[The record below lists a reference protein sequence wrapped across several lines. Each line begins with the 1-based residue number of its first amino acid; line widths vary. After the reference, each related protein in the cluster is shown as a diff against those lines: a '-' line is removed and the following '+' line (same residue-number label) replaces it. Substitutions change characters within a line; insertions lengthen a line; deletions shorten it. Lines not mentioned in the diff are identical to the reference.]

1 MARYGYARPYRRP
14 RRYRSRYGHRGN
26 GGAFPF
32 VAIGIAVLAAG
43 AGVAKG
49 ATAVH
54 AAPQHAAPSRPATS
68 ASGPTGA
75 QFAATAAAH
84 VGAPYIFGAKGP
96 DAFDCSG
103 LVWWSL
109 HQLGINSA
117 AESSEEQW
125 AWVTRIPLSRL
136 QPGDLIFEQWPGDDQ
151 AAPGHVVIY
160 VGGGMVAE
168 APQPGESVHV
178 RAWSP
183 SETWIVGYGQVPGL
197 RYS

>member
-1 MARYGYARPYRRP
+1 MAAYRYPAYRP
-14 RRYRSRYGHRGN
+14 RRRPSYGRRG
-26 GGAFPF
+26 GSGVHPAVV
-32 VAIGIAVLAAG
+32 VAVAALLAG
-43 AGVAKG
+43 AGTKAAASPHARAK
-49 ATAVH
+49 
-54 AAPQHAAPSRPATS
+54 AAPAHRAAVA
-68 ASGPTGA
+68 AGPTGS
-75 QFAATAAAH
+75 QFAAVAETH
-84 VGAPYIFGAKGP
+84 VNAPYVFGAKGP

-109 HQLGINSA
+109 HQVGVSTA

-151 AAPGHVVIY
+151 APPGHVVIY
-160 VGGGMVAE
+160 VGGGKVAE
-168 APQPGESVHV
+168 APQPGQDVHV

-197 RYS
+197 RYA

>member
-1 MARYGYARPYRRP
+1 MPRYGYARPYRRP
-14 RRYRSRYGHRGN
+14 RRYRSRYGRGNN
-26 GGAFPF
+26 GGAFPA
-32 VAIGIAVLAAG
+32 VAITIAVLAAG

-54 AAPQHAAPSRPATS
+54 AAPRHAAPSRPAT
-68 ASGPTGA
+68 GPTGA
-75 QFAATAAAH
+75 QFAAIAATH

-109 HQLGINSA
+109 HQLGVNSA

-151 AAPGHVVIY
+151 APPGHVVIY
-160 VGGGMVAE
+160 AGHGMVVE